1 MSHLFWK
8 CCPGMLYRINNVHVK
23 RLLQV
28 ISSVMHCFD
37 KKVSLLPLVRG
48 SQRYSCLPEDVE

>member
-1 MSHLFWK
+1 
-8 CCPGMLYRINNVHVK
+8 MLYRINNVHVK

-28 ISSVMHCFD
+28 ISSVMHRFD

>member
-1 MSHLFWK
+1 
-8 CCPGMLYRINNVHVK
+8 MLYRINNVHIK

-28 ISSVMHCFD
+28 ISSVMHRFD
-37 KKVSLLPLVRG
+37 KKASLLRLVRG